1 MRTRTPTLYLD
12 FRLKP
17 GCSHTQEVE
26 EGWTAFIYI
35 LEGWVRVGQVDKKL
49 FKHALMLHDMTLLV
63 PFPAIF

>member
-17 GCSHTQEVE
+17 GSSHTQEVE

-35 LEGWVRVGQVDKKL
+35 LEGRVRVGQVDWKNVIDFIDDNDL
-49 FKHALMLHDMTLLV
+49 T
-63 PFPAIF
+63 